1 MVFDNNTLAH
11 GRPGQPDHPSA
22 QLLVIRGQ
30 AQSESVD
37 LQVSQLTIGREE
49 ENDLALNSEKVS
61 RRHARILNEGGHYYV
76 EDLGSFNGTFVNDRK
91 LRPQQRQ
98 RLRHKDIL
106 QLSDCRLLFLDHNVV
121 ATQLGLSIHLD
132 RERIREE
139 ASEALKE
146 FLDPD

>member
-1 MVFDNNTLAH
+1 MVNN
-11 GRPGQPDHPSA
+11 
-22 QLLVIRGQ
+22 
-30 AQSESVD
+30 
-37 LQVSQLTIGREE
+37 
-49 ENDLALNSEKVS
+49 
-61 RRHARILNEGGHYYV
+61 
-76 EDLGSFNGTFVNDRK
+76 RK
-91 LRPQQRQ
+91 LQSQQRQ

-132 RERIREE
+132 RERIRKE